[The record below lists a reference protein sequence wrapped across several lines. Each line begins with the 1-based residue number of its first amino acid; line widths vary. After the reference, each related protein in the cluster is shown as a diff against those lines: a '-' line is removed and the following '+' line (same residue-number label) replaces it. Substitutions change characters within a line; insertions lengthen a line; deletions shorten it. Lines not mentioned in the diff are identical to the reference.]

1 MKQRICRLCKRPHTR
16 SGGFCPDCVKVRAAH
31 KNEVM
36 RQESR
41 LIMRGWLPRSGMAA
55 GPATASSSLEGSR

>member
-1 MKQRICRLCKRPHTR
+1 MKRICRLCKEHHARQHPLCA
-16 SGGFCPDCVKVRAAH
+16 SCVKVKAAH

-41 LIMRGWLPRSGMAA
+41 LMMRGWLPRSGMAV
-55 GPATASSSLEGSR
+55 GPASVYLTAG